1 MEMNKRTWLGGRRR
15 DLAATMNPL
24 LLSGAV
30 TLGLAG
36 ACGGVAA
43 VPDVVPPETGQVSV
57 DVAFGHELQ
66 AASTAT
72 FHVWVLAPKEGFSVS
87 CSKLVAG
94 ETDPYDKELE
104 VLADEVF
111 TSIDEA
117 IEFTA
122 AVGEG
127 VVYVEGVDFSGEAKL
142 AGCSDITVVAGEDEV
157 ATAEVTLIT
166 AGSYD
171 CDDADTEDGSPCDD
185 GEFCTT
191 GEVCDGGSCGDG
203 DERDCSSLADD
214 CAAGTCSETEGCM
227 FEAQPNDTPCDDGLL
242 CTNNDACLEGQCLGT
257 EVECGGTA
265 CMDAYCDEVTGGC
278 VNQGNVTNGT
288 VCDDGNACT
297 SASACNYG
305 TCQPSGDLVL
315 CPVSTCAPY
324 ADCGGGGCT
333 PNPTYTA
340 NANGQSCTDNPCM
353 DYTYYY
359 TPGYGGEAPEAYYA
373 TCDGLGNCVGG
384 VPLVSGTSCTL
395 GCRTGTCDGAG
406 TCNLT
411 ANATDNTTCVGTY
424 PGQLTNTTGLCT
436 AGECIYPY

>member
-1 MEMNKRTWLGGRRR
+1 MKVMQMNKRTWLGGRRR
-15 DLAATMNPL
+15 DRAATMNAL
-24 LLSGAV
+24 LLSAGV

-36 ACGGVAA
+36 ACGGVAT

-94 ETDPYDKELE
+94 EVDPYDKELE

-117 IEFTA
+117 IEFA
-122 AVGEG
+122 ATVGEG
-127 VVYVEGVDFSGEAKL
+127 VVYVEGVDFSGEAEL

-171 CDDADTEDGSPCDD
+171 CGDADTEDGSPCDD

-242 CTNNDACLEGQCLGT
+242 CTENDACLDGQCIGSEL
-257 EVECGGTA
+257 ECGGTD

-278 VNQGNVTNGT
+278 VNQGNVANGT

-297 SASACNYG
+297 SASACDYG
-305 TCQPSGDLVL
+305 TCQPSGNLVL
-315 CPVSTCAPY
+315 CPVSDCAPV
-324 ADCGGGGCT
+324 AACTGGCA
-333 PNPTYTA
+333 PDPTYYSAYLTY
-340 NANGQSCTDNPCM
+340 CDDNPCM
-353 DYTYYY
+353 DYIYDAYN
-359 TPGYGGEAPEAYYA
+359 GYGGEAAYEYDA
-373 TCDGLGNCVGG
+373 TCDGQGNCVGG
-384 VPLVSGTSCTL
+384 VPLAAGIACTI
-395 GCRTGTCDGAG
+395 GCQAGTCDGSG
-406 TCNLT
+406 SCTLT
-411 ANATDNTTCVGTY
+411 GAAPDLTSCSGTY
-424 PGQLTNTTGLCT
+424 PGSTSPTTGSCA
-436 AGECIYPY
+436 AGECIY